1 MANSDQDSS
10 RFAEPDE
17 VMDDDD
23 VEHPQDLLI
32 TGRELCVRC
41 IGSLSILDIREPAMT
56 AIVAISILTNM
67 RRIR

>member
-1 MANSDQDSS
+1 MVNSDQDST

-17 VMDDDD
+17 VMDD
-23 VEHPQDLLI
+23 VEHPQDLLM
-32 TGRELCVRC
+32 TGRELCVGC
-41 IGSLSILDIREPAMT
+41 IGSLSIVDNRQPAMT